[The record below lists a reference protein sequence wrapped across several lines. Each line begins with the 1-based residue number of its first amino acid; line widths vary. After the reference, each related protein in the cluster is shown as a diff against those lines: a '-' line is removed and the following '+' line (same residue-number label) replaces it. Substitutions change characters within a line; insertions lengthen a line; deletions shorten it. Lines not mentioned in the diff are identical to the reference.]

1 MTPNLLALVAL
12 GVSAA
17 LALAAQPDAPAA
29 AGPERIDLE
38 HAHPAGHTLGVTITL
53 PDTDRFG
60 PGPHPAVVMIS
71 GSGPQ
76 DRDST
81 IVGHKP
87 FAVLSRAL
95 VSKGVAT
102 VRFDDR
108 AMGSSTGDYS
118 ESTTFDFAADAA
130 ELIRLVGARD
140 DIDASRVGVLGHS
153 EGGLVAMMLAAG
165 DAKVP
170 EPGAD
175 ADSVAFVALL
185 ASPGVQT
192 RELMALQAVELI
204 KNRVLDQ
211 DQYAKIPDL
220 HRAYT
225 AAIVRGAPSEEIEDA
240 AVELARAQ
248 MGAMGV
254 ASVADRQIQ
263 QIRRSQQ
270 GVITKPWMRTFLS
283 IDPSDWFGDIAQ
295 PTLVASGNLDL
306 QVVADQNV
314 PAIAEGLKA
323 SGNTDVT
330 VLRFDGVN
338 HLFQPARTGGASEY
352 ATISKTFDDDALE
365 QITQWIAERAG
376 AIEGED

>member
-1 MTPNLLALVAL
+1 MQRLTLAL
-12 GVSAA
+12 AA
-17 LALAAQPDAPAA
+17 LALTGSVAIAAQPEPPAA
-29 AGPERIDLE
+29 AGPQRIDLE

-81 IVGHKP
+81 VVGHRP
-87 FAVLSRAL
+87 FAVLPAAL
-95 VSKGVAT
+95 LAKGVAT

-108 AMGSSTGDYS
+108 ATGSSTGDYAQ
-118 ESTTFDFAADAA
+118 STTYDFAADAA
-130 ELIRLVGARD
+130 ELVRMAGARD
-140 DIDASRVGVLGHS
+140 DIDAERIGVLGHS
-153 EGGLVAMMLAAG
+153 EGGLCAMMLAAG

-175 ADSVAFVALL
+175 AGAVAFVALL

-211 DQYAKIPDL
+211 EQYAKIPDL

-240 AVELARAQ
+240 AVALARAQ

-254 ASVADRQIQ
+254 ASAADSQIH

-270 GVITKPWMRTFLS
+270 GVINRPWMRTFLS
-283 IDPSDWFGDIAQ
+283 IDPAVWFEDIDQ
-295 PTLVASGNLDL
+295 PTLVAAGNLDL

-314 PAIAEGLKA
+314 PAIAEGLEA
-323 SGNTDVT
+323 GGNADVT

-338 HLFQPARTGGASEY
+338 HLFQPAKTGGAAEY

-365 QITQWIAERAG
+365 QITRWIAERAG
-376 AIEGED
+376 AAGAE